1 MGLLNVL
8 VVEDDADVRCV
19 VTELFRLRGHEVRE
33 AEHGQHALDLLLVEG
48 WRPDVI
54 ILDVVMPVM
63 DGLTFLA
70 RKKEADAL
78 AAIPV
83 IVVSSTVLAP
93 IPDAACVFAK
103 PVDPDAL
110 LEAVLQHA
118 A

>member
-1 MGLLNVL
+1 MGLQNVL
-8 VVEDDADVRCV
+8 VVEDDADVRLAV
-19 VTELFRLRGHEVRE
+19 AEIFRRVGYDVRE

-48 WRPDVI
+48 FRPDVI
-54 ILDVVMPVM
+54 ILDIVMPVM

-70 RKKEADAL
+70 KKKEADAV

-83 IVVSSTVLAP
+83 IVVSATAEAP
-93 IPDAACVFAK
+93 IPDASCILAK

-110 LEAVLQHA
+110 LAAVLRA